1 MKKVLSTVAALGLVA
16 GMATAAQALEFS
28 VSGYYFVEGTHMSS
42 ADGTGVVTTVDA
54 DKVAG
59 IDTGVNVTGLTSGVT
74 LDDEAPNDDYWNH
87 EFVIK
92 PVMKVND
99 KIAMK
104 SKIYLAADKFGN
116 DSATI
121 APTDNDLAVANGG
134 NVTVHHLYMEYMSP
148 IGMLRVGRTSA
159 GLWQGDFLSSDGYGN
174 RIMYFPNWL
183 PENIGGCV
191 FIQKVN
197 ENDSRAGNDL
207 VDADTDLYEV
217 SAWYKTK
224 DLKVALGYDFW
235 DMNQAAASD
244 YTRHRIKGYY
254 NQNMGNIYA
263 EMEFS
268 YDWGTMDWDAAGVK
282 DTDIDTFAIMADVGM
297 TMDKLDV
304 GMMFIYASG
313 DDDAT
318 DNDNES
324 AMGHVYGSL
333 GEQFQPYTILTGRHT
348 GMLSNDFNGTNA
360 DMAFHGI
367 MSLGV
372 HADFA
377 VTDKLS
383 LHTAV
388 AYAMADT
395 DEVATGIEIDDE
407 YGWEID
413 LGASYKLMDNLTY
426 SADFG
431 YLMAGDFFK
440 GYEIAGVGPFGD
452 AEDVYVLN
460 HRLTME
466 F

>member
-16 GMATAAQALEFS
+16 GMATAAQALEFN

-42 ADGTGVVTTVDA
+42 ADGTGVVTTVENTA
-54 DKVAG
+54 FS
-59 IDTGVNVTGLTSGVT
+59 GLTNGVT
-74 LDDEAPNDDYWNH
+74 TDDEAPNDDYWNH

-99 KIAMK
+99 KIVMK
-104 SKIYLAADKFGN
+104 SKIYLAMDKFGQN
-116 DSATI
+116 DAT
-121 APTDNDLAVANGG
+121 AVRAGNGEEIE
-134 NVTVHHLYMEYMSP
+134 VHHLYMEYMSP
-148 IGMLRVGRTSA
+148 IGKLRVGRTSA
-159 GLWQGDFLSSDGYGN
+159 GLWQGDFLSSDSNGN

-183 PENIGGCV
+183 PENVGGCV

-197 ENDSRAGNDL
+197 ENDSVAGNDL
-207 VDADTDLYEV
+207 VDADTDLYEM

-224 DLKVALGYDFW
+224 DLKIALGYDFW
-235 DMNQAAASD
+235 DMNQAATSD
-244 YTRHRIKGYY
+244 YTRNRIKGYY

-268 YDWGTMDWDAAGVK
+268 YDWGTMDWDAAGVD

-297 TMDKLDV
+297 TMDKLDM
-304 GMMFIYASG
+304 GMMFFYASG
-313 DDDAT
+313 DDDNT
-318 DNDNES
+318 DSDNES
-324 AMGHVYGSL
+324 AMGHVYGGL

-348 GMLSNDFNGTNA
+348 GMLSQDFNGANA
-360 DMAFHGI
+360 NMAMAGV

-383 LHTAV
+383 LHSAV
-388 AYAMADT
+388 AYAQADI
-395 DEVATGIEIDDE
+395 DEFNGNDFDEE

-426 SADFG
+426 SVDFG
-431 YLMAGDFFK
+431 YLMAGDFFE
-440 GYEIAGVGPFGD
+440 GYDNVLNTTSD

-460 HRLTME
+460 HRLAME